1 MPEST
6 NIVLQLNNL
15 TVGYDSSKTVLE
27 KINFSFK
34 AGNLIGLVA
43 KNGAGKST
51 LIKTI
56 CGSIPALEGSILID
70 NHDIKTINKNQLSKK
85 IALVLTEKPKLSGFT
100 VYELVSLGRHPHS
113 GFFGKLN
120 SNDKKIIAN
129 SINLCGIMELENKY
143 CDELSDGEFQKVMLA
158 RAIAQDTPVL
168 FLDEPT
174 AFLDFPSKLNMMKL
188 LKNLSE
194 SQNKCIIIASHDL
207 DLLLDNSNQIL
218 VLKDKT
224 NHILINSATIDL
236 QQLTKELIN
245 SFG

>member
-1 MPEST
+1 LSDSN

-15 TVGYDSSKTVLE
+15 TIGYNSTKPILE

-34 AGNLIGLVA
+34 SGNLIGLAA
-43 KNGAGKST
+43 KNGTGKST

-56 CGSIPALEGSILID
+56 CGSIPAIEGSILID
-70 NHDIKTINKNQLSKK
+70 NENIKTINKNQLSKK

-100 VYELVSLGRHPHS
+100 VYELVSLGRHPHV

-120 SNDKKIIAN
+120 STDKKIITD
-129 SINLCGIMELENKY
+129 SIKLCEIEHLENKY

-158 RAIAQDTPVL
+158 RAIAQNTPVL

-174 AFLDFPSKLNMMKL
+174 AFLDFPSKVNMMKL

-194 SQNKCIIIASHDL
+194 TQNKCIIIASHDL
-207 DLLLDNSNQIL
+207 DLLLNNSNQIL
-218 VLKDKT
+218 ILKNKT
-224 NHILINSATIDL
+224 NHILFNSETIDL
-236 QQLTKELIN
+236 QQLTNELIDLP
-245 SFG
+245 